1 MRATLRPLG
10 AFVHRVKLRTRV
22 LVGVLAVTLIALA
35 GFGYAAADAL
45 HGYLLAQTD
54 SNLQAAFNE
63 YRTLILKSGGTLP
76 TPGGGEVSPPQSTRD
91 RAPQESVDSPL
102 LRVPAAL
109 DTYDIEMWGNGR
121 PVTPLV
127 GGNDNLIPA
136 FHGTIPYGAQTAT
149 SANGQTQ
156 LRVLAKPVGN
166 LGTLVVTTSLTSLDS
181 TASRLQLIV
190 IVCSLAAALVVVVG
204 VRFVVLRGLRP
215 VERMAT
221 AADKISA
228 GDLTSRVRPDYPSTE
243 VGRLGAALNGML
255 TRIEAAVRERESSEE
270 ATRRFF
276 ADASH
281 ELRTPL
287 ASMRANAELY
297 HQGVLPRRSQV
308 DEAMRRIAME
318 ARRMGSLV
326 DDMLR
331 LARLDQQP
339 GYDRKRVDLSSLAA
353 ECIERARVANRDYTW
368 SATIAPDLVVMGD
381 EELLR
386 RAIDN
391 MLANVAAHTPA
402 GTAATLAVFSGPDV
416 ITIEISDNGPG
427 VPEAELPHIFD
438 RFYRTRAQTSAP
450 GTGLGLAIVAA
461 TAAAHNGSVR
471 AVANSPQGLRISL
484 ALAAG
489 ET

>member
-1 MRATLRPLG
+1 MHTTLRSLG

-22 LVGVLAVTLIALA
+22 LAGVLVVTLIALA
-35 GFGYAAADAL
+35 GFGYSAADAL

-54 SNLQAAFNE
+54 SNLQAAFSE
-63 YRTLILKSGGTLP
+63 YKTLILESGGP
-76 TPGGGEVSPPQSTRD
+76 PPAPGGGEVSLPRSSGD
-91 RAPQESVDSPL
+91 RAPQRPVDSPL

-109 DTYDIEMWGNGR
+109 DTYYIEMWSNGR

-136 FHGTIPYGAQTAT
+136 FGGAIPVGAHTAT

-156 LRVLAKPVGN
+156 LRVLAEPVGS

-190 IVCSLAAALVVVVG
+190 IVGSLAAALVVVIG
-204 VRFVVLRGLRP
+204 VRFVLLRGLRP
-215 VERMAT
+215 VERMAI
-221 AADKISA
+221 AADKITA
-228 GDLTSRVRPDYPSTE
+228 GDLTSHVHPDYPSTE

-297 HQGVLPRRSQV
+297 QQGTLVRRSQV
-308 DEAMRRIAME
+308 DEAIRRIAME
-318 ARRMGSLV
+318 ARRMGGLV

-331 LARLDQQP
+331 LARLDQHP
-339 GYDRKRVDLSSLAA
+339 RHDRKPVNLSSLAA
-353 ECIERARVANRDYTW
+353 ECVDRARVANRGYTW
-368 SATIAPDLVVMGD
+368 SANVTPDLVIMGD

-402 GTAATLAVFSGPDV
+402 GTAATLTVGSDLEV
-416 ITIEISDNGPG
+416 IRIEVSDNGPG
-427 VPEAELPHIFD
+427 VPEADLPHIFD

-461 TAAAHNGSVR
+461 TAAAHDGSVR
-471 AVANSPQGLRISL
+471 ATANRPHGLRISL
-484 ALAAG
+484 ALAVG
-489 ET
+489 GT